1 MATSPGK
8 IKLKIHHILKIYKHG
23 TLHTAIICWVTILL
37 RENHGDKWTLE
48 EEFRP
53 GRFRLANLQ
62 LCNE

>member
-37 RENHGDKWTLE
+37 SEKPWG
-48 EEFRP
+48 
-53 GRFRLANLQ
+53 
-62 LCNE
+62 